1 MGNKNLNPREIR
13 SELELSRSIDTYKK
27 VLLTL
32 NFKLMIRKATAVWNG
47 TGKEGKGHLTTA
59 SSVLNKTQYSFNT
72 RFEDGVGTNPEELV
86 AAAHAGCFAMKLSF
100 NLSAEGLNPEE
111 LDVTSNITF
120 EEGTLKK
127 SHLILK
133 AKVAG
138 VSEEKFAELV
148 KDAEENCPISRAL
161 KMEISVEYKL
171 NS

>member
-1 MGNKNLNPREIR
+1 
-13 SELELSRSIDTYKK
+13 
-27 VLLTL
+27 
-32 NFKLMIRKATAVWNG
+32 MIRKATAVWNG

-59 SSVLNKTQYSFNT
+59 SNVLNKTQYSFNT
-72 RFEDGVGTNPEELV
+72 RFEDGVGTNPEELI

-100 NLSAEGLNPEE
+100 NLSAEGLTPEE

-127 SHLILK
+127 SHLVLK

-138 VSEEKFAELV
+138 VTKEKFAELV
-148 KDAEENCPISRAL
+148 KDAELNCPISQAL
-161 KMEISVEYKL
+161 KMEISVEYTL